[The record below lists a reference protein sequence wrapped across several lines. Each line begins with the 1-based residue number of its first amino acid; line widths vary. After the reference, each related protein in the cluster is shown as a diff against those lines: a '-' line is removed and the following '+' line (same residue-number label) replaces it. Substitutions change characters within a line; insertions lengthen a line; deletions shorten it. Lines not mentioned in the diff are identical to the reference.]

1 MTTVRLRERFG
12 QLLGNW
18 TGIEE
23 HAGSPSSPGWRE
35 GVVPPGVNTAPGGR
49 GGVVPPGVNTA
60 AGTSARA
67 AMTFKIDVA
76 DLVVVQD
83 YRQVRADGRE
93 YLAHGVF
100 MIDSGTGGLR
110 WWLFDSDGQPPV
122 VAEGGWHDGEMILQ
136 QASPQGLARHRFSV
150 ADDRLRYRISIQQ
163 GDTGEQDILTG
174 SYRRISGH

>member
-1 MTTVRLRERFG
+1 VTTVRLRECFG

-23 HAGSPSSPGWRE
+23 HVGSPSS
-35 GVVPPGVNTAPGGR
+35 N
-49 GGVVPPGVNTA
+49 
-60 AGTSARA
+60 TSARA

-100 MIDSGTGGLR
+100 MIDSGSGGLR

-122 VAEGGWHDGEMILQ
+122 VAEGGWQDGEMILQ
-136 QASPQGLARHRFSV
+136 MPRPDGGLAWHRFSV
-150 ADDRLRYRISIQQ
+150 AADRLSYRISIQE
-163 GDTGEQDILTG
+163 GDTGERDVLTG
-174 SYRRISGH
+174 RYRRISGH

>member
-1 MTTVRLRERFG
+1 VTTVRLRERFG

-23 HAGSPSSPGWRE
+23 HAGSPSS
-35 GVVPPGVNTAPGGR
+35 
-49 GGVVPPGVNTA
+49 
-60 AGTSARA
+60 AGSSARA
-67 AMTFKIDVA
+67 AMIFKIDVA

-122 VAEGGWHDGEMILQ
+122 VAEGGWQDGEMILQ
-136 QASPQGLARHRFSV
+136 KASPRGLAWHRFSV
-150 ADDRLRYRISIQQ
+150 ADDRLSYRISIQQ

>member
-1 MTTVRLRERFG
+1 VTTVKLRERFG

-23 HAGSPSSPGWRE
+23 HAAAPSLPQS
-35 GVVPPGVNTAPGGR
+35 
-49 GGVVPPGVNTA
+49 
-60 AGTSARA
+60 SARA

-83 YRQVRADGRE
+83 YRRVRADGQE

-100 MIDSGTGGLR
+100 MSDSASEGLR

-122 VAEGGWHDGEMILQ
+122 VAEGGWQEGELILRKV
-136 QASPQGLARHRFSV
+136 SLQGLAWHRFSV
-150 ADDRLRYRISIQQ
+150 ADDRLSYRISIQQ
-163 GDTGEQDILTG
+163 GDAGEQDILTG

>member
-1 MTTVRLRERFG
+1 MTTVKLRERFG

-23 HAGSPSSPGWRE
+23 HAGSPS
-35 GVVPPGVNTAPGGR
+35 APWS
-49 GGVVPPGVNTA
+49 
-60 AGTSARA
+60 SARA
-67 AMTFKIDVA
+67 AMIFKIDVA

-83 YRQVRADGRE
+83 YRRVRTDGQE

-110 WWLFDSDGQPPV
+110 WWLFDSDGQPPA
-122 VAEGGWHDGEMILQ
+122 VAEGGWQDGEMILQ
-136 QASPQGLARHRFSV
+136 KASPQGLARHRFSV
-150 ADDRLRYRISIQQ
+150 ADDRLSYRISIQQ
-163 GDTGEQDILTG
+163 GDAGEQDILTG

>member
-1 MTTVRLRERFG
+1 VTTVRLRELFG
-12 QLLGNW
+12 ELLGNW
-18 TGIEE
+18 TGVEE
-23 HAGSPSSPGWRE
+23 LAGSALIPAS
-35 GVVPPGVNTAPGGR
+35 
-49 GGVVPPGVNTA
+49 
-60 AGTSARA
+60 SARA

-100 MIDSGTGGLR
+100 MIDPGAGDLQ

-122 VAEGGWHDGEMILQ
+122 VAEGGWQQGKMILQ
-136 QASPQGLARHRFSV
+136 KTSPAGLAKHCFSV
-150 ADDRLRYRISIQQ
+150 SGDRLSYRISITQ
-163 GDTGEQDILTG
+163 GVSEEQDVLTG

>member
-1 MTTVRLRERFG
+1 MTTVKLRERFG

-23 HAGSPSSPGWRE
+23 HAGSPPS
-35 GVVPPGVNTAPGGR
+35 PGGR
-49 GGVVPPGVNTA
+49 GGVVPPGVSTA
-60 AGTSARA
+60 PGTSARA

-83 YRQVRADGRE
+83 YRQVRADGQE

-136 QASPQGLARHRFSV
+136 KASPQGLVRHRFSV
-150 ADDRLRYRISIQQ
+150 ADDRLSYRISIQQ

-174 SYRRISGH
+174 GYRRISGH

>member
-23 HAGSPSSPGWRE
+23 HPAPPPAAGS
-35 GVVPPGVNTAPGGR
+35 
-49 GGVVPPGVNTA
+49 
-60 AGTSARA
+60 SARA
-67 AMTFKIDVA
+67 AMIFKIDVA

-83 YRQVRADGRE
+83 YRRVRTDGQE

-110 WWLFDSDGQPPV
+110 WWLFDSDGQPPT
-122 VAEGGWHDGEMILQ
+122 VAEGGWQDGEMILQ
-136 QASPQGLARHRFSV
+136 KASPQGLARHRFSV
-150 ADDRLRYRISIQQ
+150 ADDQLSYRISIQQ
-163 GDTGEQDILTG
+163 GDAGEQDVLTG